1 VSHERCLL
9 PPAVFPGRLD
19 TKVSLQP
26 GETLFKEGDPGDALY
41 IVSSGTVR
49 IVRENVVYED
59 VQAGGI
65 LGEMALVDEG
75 APRSASA
82 IAATY
87 TELIKVDT
95 SHFITLI
102 MSAPDFAVTVMRI
115 MARRLR
121 RMNER
126 ELPYGQ

>member
-1 VSHERCLL
+1 
-9 PPAVFPGRLD
+9 
-19 TKVSLQP
+19 
-26 GETLFKEGDPGDALY
+26 
-41 IVSSGTVR
+41 VR

-87 TELIKVDT
+87 AELIKVDA
-95 SHFITLI
+95 SQFMTLI
-102 MSAPDFAVTVMRI
+102 MSAPDFALTVMRV